1 MQTAQRRKFVLLYTL
16 PAKEETVMLCF
27 RESAWTR
34 RIEALGGSSK
44 VLYLLSKHAITRI
57 A

>member
-1 MQTAQRRKFVLLYTL
+1 MLLYTL